1 MNKRLTALL
10 LALALIFS
18 VGMVSALADEET
30 QTPEENAAAAAETA
44 ETTEAAE
51 TAGDTAAETE
61 SNTETAQPKEDAPV
75 IEIEEASPNAV
86 MFADLEALVKKN
98 GPAYKSLQANASAID
113 DAQKQLDDYRTLLGQ
128 IDAGLA
134 EVNQD
139 LAALEK
145 KDELSEEEQAQKAA
159 LQREKTKLETRRG
172 QIQSGITGLSSMAG
186 QDTTQLEAGAKQVI
200 LGCET
205 VYITLVDLEIQE
217 AALVRQLDALDRTLA
232 ALRVRAEGGQ
242 VSQLQLMEVESGR
255 ESLASGLQTLRMN
268 MTNLRMQLEYMLGED
283 ITGTAEVGT
292 LPRVTADQL
301 AAVDLEKDLKQV
313 LRRGADIQAAK
324 NQRDAVDVSGMG
336 GDLEDSMSAAADY
349 GVKSAQLQTEMK
361 FRSLYAQLMDQRQVI
376 AAARTALETEQLA
389 YDAVQLKYDRGSVS
403 RHELLTAADELQTAK
418 ETVVTAENKLFATY
432 NQYNWAVKHGIFA

>member
-10 LALALIFS
+10 LALALLFS

-44 ETTEAAE
+44 ETAE
-51 TAGDTAAETE
+51 MAGDAAAETE
-61 SNTETAQPKEDAPV
+61 NGAETAQPEEEIPV
-75 IEIEEASPNAV
+75 VEVKEASPKAI
-86 MFADLEALVKKN
+86 MFADLEGLVKKN
-98 GPAYKSLQANASAID
+98 SPAYKALRANASAID
-113 DAQKQLDDYRTLLGQ
+113 DAQKQLNEYQALLGQ

-134 EVNQD
+134 EVNQG
-139 LAALEK
+139 LAALDK
-145 KDELSEEEQAQKAA
+145 KDELSEEEQAQKTA
-159 LQREKTKLETRRG
+159 LQREKSKLETQRG
-172 QIQSGITGLSSMAG
+172 RVQSGISGLSSMAG

-205 VYITLVDLEIQE
+205 VYIALVDLEVQE
-217 AALVRQLDALDRTLA
+217 AALERQLDALDRTLA

-242 VSQLQLMEVESGR
+242 VSQLQLMEAESGR

-283 ITGTAEVGT
+283 ITGTAEVGV

-324 NQRDAVDVSGMG
+324 SQRDAVDLSGMG
-336 GDLEDSMSAAADY
+336 GDLEDSLSAAADY

-403 RHELLTAADELQTAK
+403 HHELLTAADELQTAK
-418 ETVVTAENKLFATY
+418 EAVVTAENQLFATY
-432 NQYNWAVKHGIFA
+432 NQYNWAVMHGIFA

>member
-113 DAQKQLDDYRTLLGQ
+113 DAQKQLDDYRALLGQ

-159 LQREKTKLETRRG
+159 LQREKTKLE
-172 QIQSGITGLSSMAG
+172 
-186 QDTTQLEAGAKQVI
+186 
-200 LGCET
+200 
-205 VYITLVDLEIQE
+205 
-217 AALVRQLDALDRTLA
+217 
-232 ALRVRAEGGQ
+232 
-242 VSQLQLMEVESGR
+242 
-255 ESLASGLQTLRMN
+255 TLRMN